1 MLRLPEFTLTRPES
15 LDAALALLEEHGD
28 AALPIAGGTDLV
40 PNMKHGL
47 FEPKVVVSLA
57 DVPELHGVEET
68 ADGGLRIGAM
78 TTIASL
84 AVHDAVQRY
93 PVLAQAASLIAG
105 PQLREVGTLG
115 GNVMLDTRCQ
125 WYNQTY
131 FWRKALGYCLKK
143 DGTECHVVKG
153 GKKCVAAASNDTAP
167 ALMSLGAVLELA
179 GPEGAREVPID
190 EFYVADGI
198 VNRDVRQGELLVA
211 VRIPAPAAGHRSAYG
226 KLRTRGS
233 IDFPL
238 LGVACSFDLD
248 AAGVIANADLVVT
261 ALQARPTRARKAI
274 ALLEGADTSSEGFEA
289 VIAAVAA
296 AAHKQ
301 CHPLPNIPGDHEYRR
316 EMVPVYVTR
325 TLRAALGESGPVH
338 HI

>member
-15 LDAALALLEEHGD
+15 LDAALALFAEHGE

-47 FEPKVVVSLA
+47 FEPKVLVSLA
-57 DVPELHGVEET
+57 DVAEMHGVSET
-68 ADGGLRIGAM
+68 DDGGVRVGAM
-78 TTIASL
+78 TTLASL
-84 AVHDAVQRY
+84 AVHESIQRY

-153 GKKCVAAASNDTAP
+153 GQKCVAAASNDTAP

-179 GPEGAREVPID
+179 SPEGAREVPID

-198 VNRDVRQGELLVA
+198 MNRDVRPGELLVA
-211 VRIPAPAAGHRSAYG
+211 IRIPAPTSGHMSAYG

-238 LGVACSFDLD
+238 LGVACSLDLD
-248 AAGVIANADLVVT
+248 EAGVITAADLVVT
-261 ALQARPTRARKAI
+261 ALQARPARARKAA
-274 ALLEGADTSSEGFEA
+274 ALLVGTEPASEGFDEVVA
-289 VIAAVAA
+289 EVAA
-296 AAHKQ
+296 AAYKQ
-301 CHPLPNIPGDHEYRR
+301 CHPLANIPGDPEYRR
-316 EMVPVYVTR
+316 EMVPVYVQR
-325 TLRAALGESGPVH
+325 TLRAALEGAGPVH

>member
-1 MLRLPEFTLTRPES
+1 MLRLPEFTLTQPKS
-15 LDAALALLEEHGD
+15 LDAALALLTEHGE

-47 FEPKVVVSLA
+47 FEPKVLVSLA
-57 DVPELHGVEET
+57 DVAEMHGVSET
-68 ADGGLRIGAM
+68 EDGGVRVGAM
-78 TTIASL
+78 TTLANL
-84 AVHDAVQRY
+84 AVHETTQRY

-143 DGTECHVVKG
+143 DGTECHVVAG
-153 GKKCVAAASNDTAP
+153 GSKCVAAASNDSGP
-167 ALMSLGAVLELA
+167 ALMSLGAVLELR
-179 GPEGAREVPID
+179 GPEGEREVPIED
-190 EFYVADGI
+190 FYVADGI
-198 VNRDVRQGELLVA
+198 VNRDIRPSELLVA
-211 VRIPAPAAGHRSAYG
+211 VRIPAPSAGHLSAYG

-238 LGVACSFDLD
+238 LGVACRLDLNGD
-248 AAGVIANADLVVT
+248 GTISSADLVFT
-261 ALQARPTRARKAI
+261 ALQARPVRARKA
-274 ALLEGADTSSEGFEA
+274 AQLLEGAAPQSEDFED
-289 VIAAVAA
+289 VVTAVAA
-296 AAHKQ
+296 AAYKQ
-301 CHPLPNIPGDHEYRR
+301 CHPLANIPGDHEYRR
-316 EMVPVYVTR
+316 EMVPVYTKR
-325 TLRAALGESGPVH
+325 ALKAALDGSGPVH